1 MDKMQKAENAGE
13 VNWDDEGIVQFFTDD
28 GQLKVRRAKAKKERK
43 DADDIS
49 PASLDAYRR
58 VQKDVGVLWYPP
70 MKGIA
75 TIKKSV
81 MKELSTTVHPRYLR
95 NYLNYRVYYYY
106 DIFSHILF
114 SFRCF
119 RILQS
124 VR

>member
-1 MDKMQKAENAGE
+1 MQKAENAGE
-13 VNWDDEGIVQFFTDD
+13 VNWDDEGLVQFFTDD

-58 VQKDVGVLWYPP
+58 LQKDVGVLWYPP
-70 MKGIA
+70 MKGRA
-75 TIKKSV
+75 TIRKAVS
-81 MKELSTTVHPRYLR
+81 KELGKLNHPRFLR
-95 NYLNYRVYYYY
+95 SYLNYRVYYYY
-106 DIFSHILF
+106 DIFFHILF

-119 RILQS
+119 RIRRS